1 MSLKERNI
9 RVRMDSYRER
19 YETYCQGKAE
29 GSGDEKISVVEEQN
43 FPGDML
49 LLPSNFPPG

>member
-29 GSGDEKISVVEEQN
+29 GSGDEKISVVEEQA

-49 LLPSNFPPG
+49 LLPGNFPPG